1 MPLIAKTHYLA
12 GSIGPTR
19 ISINVRYTTDFTP
32 QTSFTNDSNTTE
44 L

>member
-12 GSIGPTR
+12 GSIDPAR
-19 ISINVRYTTDFTP
+19 ISINVRYITDFTS